1 MYLYCKVTTAT
12 RIAREWNFAVKH
24 WKAFWIGPFFIL
36 DNTPSARNVMRGA
49 SSKEMCHNMVEY
61 LQAASRWLCHP
72 RRSQVGPESAWWELA
87 LDKGSHYTLIK
98 QYELW
103 NVLLLLNR
111 SLCESKHENR
121 FLDLLFLIPEK
132 SEMFSKIHLELF
144 PAGSNQP
151 AGFPQFLTFWC
162 GIELTLCSDMGSQ
175 SMLLLFKET
184 FSWWWCRAKKFQRI
198 SMWEGWNRY
207 CPSQEEESWFH
218 AWFHGLFGWFLS
230 GSGSCL
236 SWFHAW
242 FHVLFGWFLSGSGPL
257 VLCDMNWVGGLARG
271 ASSEERRVRP
281 ESSSADETRKSKG
294 MLCITVHM

>member
-36 DNTPSARNVMRGA
+36 DNKPSARNVMRGA

-184 FSWWWCRAKKFQRI
+184 FSWWWCRAKNSKESACGKVETGTVPARRKRVG
-198 SMWEGWNRY
+198 SMPG
-207 CPSQEEESWFH
+207 FMV
-218 AWFHGLFGWFLS
+218 FLA
-230 GSGSCL
+230 GSCL
-236 SWFHAW
+236 
-242 FHVLFGWFLSGSGPL
+242 GL
-257 VLCDMNWVGGLARG
+257 VPVWVGSMPGFMFFLAGSCLGLAHL
-271 ASSEERRVRP
+271 SCVIWI
-281 ESSSADETRKSKG
+281 ES
-294 MLCITVHM
+294 VV